1 MTATLMH
8 DGGADIRTIQ
18 TILGHSKLD
27 TTQIYTQVS
36 LKKLLDTH
44 RKTHPAEQPD
54 LPQQPEP
61 KSNPDSDPST
71 DPGTNDPGTKK
82 P

>member
-1 MTATLMH
+1 MATLMH
-8 DGGADIRTIQ
+8 DAGADIRTIQ
-18 TILGHSKLD
+18 AILGHSKLD

-44 RKTHPAEQPD
+44 RKTHPAEQP
-54 LPQQPEP
+54 EP
-61 KSNPDSDPST
+61 PT
-71 DPGTNDPGTKK
+71 DPEAKK